1 MARDDDNPDETAEGP
16 PEEAELETDAVD
28 PAASTEPVA
37 AARARRERAT
47 PEREVVSSGRGGA
60 MRFLRECVVELRRVQ
75 WPNRV
80 QLWQATLVVLVA
92 VALVGFYL
100 YGLDTVFR
108 PLAGWLAD
116 QQAG

>member
-1 MARDDDNPDETAEGP
+1 LAPDDNPDEVTDGP
-16 PEEAELETDAVD
+16 DD
-28 PAASTEPVA
+28 PAPAAEPVA
-37 AARARRERAT
+37 AARARRERT
-47 PEREVVSSGRGGA
+47 PSEREVAGSGRGGA
-60 MRFLRECVVELRRVQ
+60 IRFLRECVVELRRVQ
-75 WPNRV
+75 WPDRV